1 MDMETIMKMM
11 LQSGAL
17 DQVSG
22 MLGVDGKSA
31 ESAIEYVMPMLLQ
44 GMQGQMKNEDTKYG
58 FLQALND
65 HSKQDTKDLRK
76 AVKEADVNDG
86 AKIVK
91 HLLGAQEEEVAAKA
105 KKRSGLDTK
114 TILKIMAILAPIL
127 MSKMGQTAKTQTA
140 KSSSGDMMK
149 VVGGLLDGVDAKDV
163 WNKTENGRQ
172 RAERELMLIKGQID
186 VGILDDI
193 EI

>member
-1 MDMETIMKMM
+1 MDMETIMKMV

-17 DQVSG
+17 EQVSG

-31 ESAIEYVMPMLLQ
+31 ESAVEYVMPMLLQ
-44 GMQGQMKNEDTKYG
+44 GMQGQMKSEDTKYG

-65 HSKQDTKDLRK
+65 HSKQDTRDLRK
-76 AVKEADVNDG
+76 AVQDADVDDG

-105 KKRSGLDTK
+105 TKKSGLDTK

-127 MSKMGQTAKTQTA
+127 MSKMGQTAKTETA
-140 KSSSGDMMK
+140 RSSSGDMMK

-163 WNKTENGRQ
+163 VNILGM
-172 RAERELMLIKGQID
+172 LMK
-186 VGILDDI
+186 
-193 EI
+193 

>member
-44 GMQGQMKNEDTKYG
+44 GMQGQMKNEETKYG
-58 FLQALND
+58 FMQALND
-65 HSKQDTKDLRK
+65 HSKQDTRDLRK
-76 AVKEADVNDG
+76 AVKDADVDDG

-105 KKRSGLDTK
+105 TKKSGLDTK

-127 MSKMGQTAKTQTA
+127 MSKMGQTAKTETA
-140 KSSSGDMMK
+140 RSSSGDMMK

-163 WNKTENGRQ
+163 VNILGK
-172 RAERELMLIKGQID
+172 LMK
-186 VGILDDI
+186 
-193 EI
+193 

>member
-65 HSKQDTKDLRK
+65 HSKQDIRDLRK
-76 AVKEADVNDG
+76 AVKDADQDR
-86 AKIVK
+86 
-91 HLLGAQEEEVAAKA
+91 KA
-105 KKRSGLDTK
+105 PPRSTGRG
-114 TILKIMAILAPIL
+114 
-127 MSKMGQTAKTQTA
+127 SRC
-140 KSSSGDMMK
+140 KS
-149 VVGGLLDGVDAKDV
+149 
-163 WNKTENGRQ
+163 
-172 RAERELMLIKGQID
+172 
-186 VGILDDI
+186 
-193 EI
+193 

>member
-1 MDMETIMKMM
+1 MDMENIMKMM

-31 ESAIEYVMPMLLQ
+31 ESAIEYVMPMLLK
-44 GMQGQMKNEDTKYG
+44 GMQGQMKSEDTKYG

-65 HSKQDTKDLRK
+65 HSKNDTDDLRK
-76 AVKEADVNDG
+76 AVKNVDMTDG
-86 AKIVK
+86 AKVVK

-105 KKRSGLDTK
+105 TKKSGLDTK

-127 MSKMGQTAKTQTA
+127 MSKMGKTAKTQTA
-140 KSSSGDMMK
+140 KAGSNDMFS

-163 WNKTENGRQ
+163 VNILGM
-172 RAERELMLIKGQID
+172 LMK
-186 VGILDDI
+186 
-193 EI
+193 